1 MANDTQYERYLII
14 VNNEIALEEWG
25 HIRDLSRELD
35 VFRRMFPGKPVLIAK
50 VVISEDE
57 L

>member
-1 MANDTQYERYLII
+1 MANSERYLII
-14 VNNEIALEEWG
+14 VDNEVALEEWG
-25 HIRDLSRELD
+25 KIKDLSRTLD
-35 VFRRMFPGKPVLIAK
+35 VFRQMFPGKSVLIAK

>member
-1 MANDTQYERYLII
+1 MASNTQYERYLII
-14 VNNEIALEEWG
+14 VDKEVALEEWG

-35 VFRRMFPGKPVLIAK
+35 VFRRMFPGKPVLIAR
-50 VVISEDE
+50 VVIAEDE

>member
-1 MANDTQYERYLII
+1 MANNTQYERYLII
-14 VNNEIALEEWG
+14 VDNEVALEEWG